1 MLHSSLSHR
10 RTAWLSAALLLSS
23 LLAIGCGPSPPA
35 AVNVI
40 ESFDGNS
47 YDHAQWQLATP
58 NEAVGKVEV
67 ADAALLITA
76 PPADKARPQIGNH
89 GKFSFVGDFEIGMD
103 FELLTPLPDATQD
116 YINLEL
122 IVTGTDGIAHLSRAN
137 HKGSGNGVVAYFK
150 PSSESGKSVWKHSPT
165 TEKSGTL
172 KLVRQQDQLTFLF
185 QTADGSHQESV
196 ATASFGLGPIHK
208 VSVALSVSSPT
219 KETLKVRVDNLRVK
233 SGSEDGSWHVSAIV
247 WLMPGVFLILGG
259 VAFWLWETGKL
270 SQPPSATAEDETT

>member
-1 MLHSSLSHR
+1 LPFP
-10 RTAWLSAALLLSS
+10 ALLLAS
-23 LLAIGCGPSPPA
+23 LLSIGCGQSPPA
-35 AVNVI
+35 SVHVT

-67 ADAALLITA
+67 VDDALVITA
-76 PPADKARPQIGNH
+76 PPADKSRPQIGNH
-89 GKFSFVGDFEIGMD
+89 GKFSFVGDFEISMD

-137 HKGSGNGVVAYFK
+137 HKGSGHGIVAYFK
-150 PSSESGKSVWKHSPT
+150 PSSESGKSVWKHLST

-172 KLVRQQDQLTFLF
+172 KLIRRQDQLAFLF
-185 QTADGSHQESV
+185 QAADASEPEPV
-196 ATASFGLGPIHK
+196 ATASFGQGAIHK

-219 KETLKVRVDNLRVK
+219 KEALKVRVDNLRVK
-233 SGSEDGSWHVSAIV
+233 SGSEDGSLLVSVIV
-247 WLMPGVFLILGG
+247 WLTPAIFLILGG
-259 VAFWLWETGKL
+259 ITFWFWKSGKRN
-270 SQPPSATAEDETT
+270 QPATPVTNQPQS